1 MYCECVSTPEFLAGN
16 RVSLTHAGEGG
27 VVVSALRVRCSRTRL
42 QSGAK
47 CLGSA
52 RRSRVTASPGLVEE
66 RERGRRTVVDQRPPL
81 LCEPDDGPA
90 RPDAGPPRERSKH
103 PPHGRFPQE
112 AERNHPPRDQ
122 EGVTVWARG
131 QPSGSCALV
140 RQSEAASDPSRYAL
154 SPLVVEPSSRLS
166 EREEEEPGRDR
177 LEVERRIRCQVG
189 REVHAPVD
197 ERVGDQDT
205 EQDRP
210 RQLYER
216 SLVSQR
222 VSRSVRPRN
231 EPSCRRRTKSTTL
244 PGAAAGP
251 SGIRFRRRAGALP
264 FAAISVVR
272 SAGCARREPAKTFG
286 KSVRRVGACV
296 RRRRRK
302 IFHLGLGR
310 KSHARS
316 SWHTQTVV
324 KVLYRVGTALCC
336 IFHARHRASAQS
348 LSCLRVSTLTVPS
361 MRTCAS
367 SCTTANATGS
377 RRTPLSLE
385 KALLVHLAHL
395 SQTSAGLGDRESR
408 VRLVLNC
415 SLTCEVPPPGI
426 RSAHPPKEGLFFET
440 CSLFGAYVMPPRS
453 IMSRKSIE
461 DKALGAAVSLRMLHT
476 PFSCFLGVAPRLS
489 RQLLASD
496 IAIMQLQESLTL

>member
-1 MYCECVSTPEFLAGN
+1 MFRLLYGLVWLMYCECVSTPEFLAGN

-222 VSRSVRPRN
+222 VSEAFDLATNRVVVGGRSRRRCPVRLQVRPGLVSVAVPVPCRSQPF
-231 EPSCRRRTKSTTL
+231 PSS
-244 PGAAAGP
+244 GP
-251 SGIRFRRRAGALP
+251 PVARAESPQKLLGNP
-264 FAAISVVR
+264 FV
-272 SAGCARREPAKTFG
+272 
-286 KSVRRVGACV
+286 
-296 RRRRRK
+296 
-302 IFHLGLGR
+302 
-310 KSHARS
+310 
-316 SWHTQTVV
+316 
-324 KVLYRVGTALCC
+324 
-336 IFHARHRASAQS
+336 ASA
-348 LSCLRVSTLTVPS
+348 RV
-361 MRTCAS
+361 
-367 SCTTANATGS
+367 
-377 RRTPLSLE
+377 
-385 KALLVHLAHL
+385 
-395 SQTSAGLGDRESR
+395 
-408 VRLVLNC
+408 
-415 SLTCEVPPPGI
+415 
-426 RSAHPPKEGLFFET
+426 
-440 CSLFGAYVMPPRS
+440 
-453 IMSRKSIE
+453 
-461 DKALGAAVSLRMLHT
+461 
-476 PFSCFLGVAPRLS
+476 
-489 RQLLASD
+489 
-496 IAIMQLQESLTL
+496 